1 VEEVV
6 LTLDQEVFLDL
17 LELTIEQV
25 EVEVDPLMV
34 ASVVLV
40 VMV

>member
-1 VEEVV
+1 MEEVV
-6 LTLDQEVFLDL
+6 LTLDQEEFLDL
-17 LELTIEQV
+17 MELTIEQV
-25 EVEVDPLMV
+25 EVEVDPLIA

>member
-1 VEEVV
+1 M
-6 LTLDQEVFLDL
+6 TLDQEEFLDL

-25 EVEVDPLMV
+25 EVEVDPLIA

-40 VMV
+40 VLE